1 MNSIVLMGRLT
12 ADPEIRMTKNDVKV
26 CRFSVAVQRPHTKDK
41 TDFFNCLAWRQT
53 ADFIEN
59 YFSKGKMICLQGYLQ
74 NSSYTDRQGNKKTA
88 AEIMVSE
95 VNFCGDKESKKEEKG
110 TLVEQDLFGSPL
122 PWED

>member
-1 MNSIVLMGRLT
+1 
-12 ADPEIRMTKNDVKV
+12 
-26 CRFSVAVQRPHTKDK
+26 
-41 TDFFNCLAWRQT
+41 
-53 ADFIEN
+53 
-59 YFSKGKMICLQGYLQ
+59 MICLQGYLQ